1 MASGMVM
8 SWEPGMAPGALGE
21 GNIVWAF
28 CRLPSMGA
36 AEPSAVCHRWEPPS
50 LLPSS
55 RAGMP
60 TRTVCRLDMVGHER
74 GVAAGLG
81 PVAVGMASQPTSGA
95 PALVIWWPLG
105 VGLRERDA
113 DG

>member
-1 MASGMVM
+1 MASGMVV
-8 SWEPGMAPGALGE
+8 SWEPGMALGALGE

-28 CRLPSMGA
+28 CSLPSMGA
-36 AEPSAVCHRWEPPS
+36 AEPSAVYHRWEPLS
-50 LLPSS
+50 LLLSGQ
-55 RAGMP
+55 AGMP
-60 TRTVCRLDMVGHER
+60 MHTVCRLDMVGHER

-81 PVAVGMASQPTSGA
+81 PVAVGMASQPMSGA

-105 VGLRERDA
+105 VGLREHDA